1 MWFFFSKPVSI
12 VIMRHPFLF
21 SFLKEKDM
29 EPKDDEA
36 LNWMLILSGLGV
48 SPSNRKSQLS
58 VVWCV
63 VVILFSIYNQK
74 HLVVRIFYSIIV
86 SLGADYRFDLITF
99 LNP

>member
-74 HLVVRIFYSIIV
+74 HLVVRIFYSINLHYYK
-86 SLGADYRFDLITF
+86 SWSR
-99 LNP
+99 

>member
-58 VVWCV
+58 VLWCV

-74 HLVVRIFYSIIV
+74 HLVVRIFYGIIV

>member
-58 VVWCV
+58 VLWCV

-74 HLVVRIFYSIIV
+74 HLVVRIFYNINLQYYKSW
-86 SLGADYRFDLITF
+86 SR
-99 LNP
+99 

>member
-36 LNWMLILSGLGV
+36 LNWMLILRLG
-48 SPSNRKSQLS
+48 
-58 VVWCV
+58 CV
-63 VVILFSIYNQK
+63 AFK
-74 HLVVRIFYSIIV
+74 
-86 SLGADYRFDLITF
+86 
-99 LNP
+99 